1 MTVVI
6 IVAVGAFVGGLLVGR
21 KVWAG
26 KLVGQIGDVAQ
37 GVAKK
42 L

>member
-1 MTVVI
+1 MVI
-6 IVAVGAFVGGLLVGR
+6 NVIVAVLAFVGGLLVGR

-26 KLVGQIGDVAQ
+26 KLVGKIGDVAQ
-37 GVAKK
+37 QVTKQ